1 MLTEQSVA
9 SGRQSVSRHRGPHPG
24 ALAVVFTV
32 LFLASLVPVTIL
44 AGKMRY
50 PSPLQPAGDIV
61 SFFRMEFENVRLCGF
76 FQFASAVPLGL
87 FTAAM
92 VSRLRFLGVNAAGPT
107 IALFGGLA
115 ATLSV
120 ATSGIVQWTLS
131 QPGIADDAGL
141 TRAFYFAAFGIGGP
155 GYSVPL
161 GLLIA
166 GLSVPSFFRRLLPRW
181 LCVFG
186 LVLALVGELSTLC
199 LLVPNLLYLVPLT
212 RFPGFIWL
220 IVAGF
225 SLPNSRPREV
235 SQAIGGHGP

>member
-9 SGRQSVSRHRGPHPG
+9 SGHQSVSRHRGPNPG
-24 ALAVVFTV
+24 AVAVMFTV
-32 LFLASLVPVTIL
+32 LFLASLVPVTML
-44 AGKMRY
+44 AGKMRF
-50 PSPLQPAGDIV
+50 PSPLQPAEEIV
-61 SFFRMEFENVRLCGF
+61 SFFRMELENVRLCAF
-76 FQFASAVPLGL
+76 LQFASAIPLGI

-92 VSRLRFLGVNAAGPT
+92 VSRLRFLGVNTAGPA
-107 IALFGGLA
+107 IALYGGIA
-115 ATLSV
+115 AALSV

-166 GLSVPSFFRRLLPRW
+166 GLSVPSFFLKLLPRW

-186 LVLALVGELSTLC
+186 LVLALVGELSTLS

-212 RFPGFIWL
+212 RFPAFIWL

-235 SQAIGGHGP
+235 SQSKEVDEL

>member
-1 MLTEQSVA
+1 MLTGQSVA
-9 SGRQSVSRHRGPHPG
+9 SANQSVSRHRGPNPG
-24 ALAVVFTV
+24 AVAVVFAA
-32 LFLASLVPVTIL
+32 LFLASLVPVTML
-44 AGKMRY
+44 AGKMRF

-61 SFFRMEFENVRLCGF
+61 TFFRMESEKVRLCGF
-76 FQFASAVPLGL
+76 LQFASSIPLGI
-87 FTAAM
+87 FTATM

-115 ATLSV
+115 AALSV
-120 ATSGIVQWTLS
+120 ATSAIVQWTLS

-166 GLSVPSFFRRLLPRW
+166 GLTVPSFFLKLLPRW

-225 SLPNSRPREV
+225 SLPDSRPREV
-235 SQAIGGHGP
+235 SQAIGGNGP